1 MAHEQLDTSRKRLD
15 RDEWSRYWQRGTV
28 TTFEG
33 HFRDNYDAE
42 IRDFWWRQF
51 EPIPDGGALVDLATG
66 NGALPLLAARYAR
79 EHGRSFSI
87 LGLDS
92 AALDPARLREARPE
106 LAADLDSVTLVGNT
120 SLEDTGLEAAFA
132 DLVTSQFGFEYGD
145 TAAGAREAFRIL
157 RPGGRLAM
165 ILHHAQSAILDQ
177 AREGLVQVGLCVE
190 QERLP
195 ALARR
200 LIKLLPSMERAAE
213 RNVPLSPGARKL
225 RDQMLQSVERLKLH
239 ALRPEVRAADAGFI
253 EFLVPTLMRL
263 VDQSRAL
270 APGAVELAWKAIWGE
285 IDSYRLRMADLV
297 SAARSE
303 DGMATIREQLEAA
316 GFGEARTG
324 RLEYGDRLLGW
335 TLEAGRS

>member
-1 MAHEQLDTSRKRLD
+1 MAKQQLDTSRKRLD
-15 RDEWSRYWQRGTV
+15 REQWSRYWQRGTV

-51 EPIPDGGALVDLATG
+51 EPIPDGGVLVDLATG
-66 NGALPLLAARYAR
+66 NGALPLLAARFAR
-79 EHGRSFSI
+79 ERERSLSI

-92 AALDPARLREARPE
+92 AALDPARLREAQPE
-106 LAADLDSVTLVGNT
+106 LAADLDSVRLIGNT
-120 SLEDTGLEAAFA
+120 PLEDTGLEAASA

-165 ILHHAQSAILDQ
+165 ILHHEKSAILDQ
-177 AREGLVQVGLCVE
+177 AREGLVQVDLCIE

-200 LIKLLPSMERAAE
+200 LIKLLPSMEQAAR

-225 RDQMLQSVERLKLH
+225 RDQMLESVERLKIH
-239 ALRPEVRAADAGFI
+239 ASRPEVRDADAGFI

-263 VDQSRAL
+263 VDRSRTL
-270 APGAVELAWKAIWGE
+270 IPGAVDLAWEAIWDE
-285 IDSYRLRMADLV
+285 INSYRLRMADLV
-297 SAARSE
+297 SAARGE
-303 DGMATIREQLEAA
+303 DGMATIRARLEAA
-316 GFGEARTG
+316 GFRDLRTG
-324 RLEYGDRLLGW
+324 RLEYGERLLGW
-335 TLEAGRS
+335 TLEAGRP